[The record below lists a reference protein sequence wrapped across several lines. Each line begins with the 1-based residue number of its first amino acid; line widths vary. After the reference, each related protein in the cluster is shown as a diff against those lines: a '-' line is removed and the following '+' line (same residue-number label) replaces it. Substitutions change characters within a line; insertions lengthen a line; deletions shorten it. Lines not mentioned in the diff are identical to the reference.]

1 MNFNINLSQKLN
13 YYETYVSNIWR
24 NGPDCKEQANMIYKF
39 KNEDNR
45 YYLDNIKIKEK
56 GTYYSFENRFPIL
69 PLNSISYFS
78 TKEIKEIKFSKLYN
92 KFMKIETETEEEFI
106 DENEKEI
113 EANNNKI
120 LKENENE
127 NNEEYIEINF
137 IEGE

>member
-1 MNFNINLSQKLN
+1 VNFNINLSQKLN